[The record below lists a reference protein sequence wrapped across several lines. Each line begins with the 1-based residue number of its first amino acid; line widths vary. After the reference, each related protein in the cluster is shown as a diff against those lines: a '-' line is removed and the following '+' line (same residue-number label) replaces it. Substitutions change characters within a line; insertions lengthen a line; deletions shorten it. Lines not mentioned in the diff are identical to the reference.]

1 MSTLLQRN
9 LPDLN
14 LETALPFIEHI
25 IEEEFEAHPSV
36 AEKLFNVSDMKNGIV
51 QHSQISSLGPAA
63 EVGEAEEI
71 PQDRVYQG
79 YSTTYLA
86 KKYGLLL
93 ATSQE
98 AIDHERFDSIK
109 KNPAKMGRAIAS
121 TREIAA
127 AAHFNSGF
135 TALGGGDGKALFAT
149 DHPLLTPGSGSSS
162 NTLATPADLSST
174 SLKDL
179 ITVMRKTMD
188 TAGNKIM
195 VKPKYLV
202 VPAELE
208 FQAFE
213 LIKSIYAPDT
223 SYNNLSAVGPQGLY
237 SIEPLVWDYLTDADA
252 FFLVGDKADNE
263 LHWFWDKKP
272 EVKTQIEFKSDVA
285 LTRILTRF
293 VSGFSDWRGVAGT
306 AGNG

>member
-14 LETALPFIEHI
+14 LETALPFIEHV
-25 IEEEFEAHPSV
+25 IEEEYEAFPNV
-36 AEKLFNVSDMKNGIV
+36 AEKLFNVGSMKNGIV

-71 PQDRVYQG
+71 PQDRVVQG

-109 KNPAKMGRAIAS
+109 KNPAKMGRAVAS
-121 TREIAA
+121 TREITA
-127 AAHFNSGF
+127 AAHFNNGF
-135 TALGGGDGKALFAT
+135 SATGSDGKALFAT
-149 DHPLLTPGSGSSS
+149 DHPLLSPGAGVSS
-162 NTLATPADLSST
+162 NTLGTPADLDAT

-179 ITVMRKTMD
+179 ITLMRKTLD
-188 TAGNKIM
+188 TSGNKIM
-195 VKPKYLV
+195 VKPKFLV
-202 VPAELE
+202 VPSALE
-208 FQAFE
+208 FKAYE
-213 LIKSIYAPDT
+213 LVKSIYAPDS
-223 SYNNLSAVGPQGLY
+223 SYNNLSGIGPQGLY
-237 SIEPLVWDYLTDADA
+237 NLEVVVWDYLTDEDS
-252 FFLVGDKADNE
+252 FFLVADKMDHE
-263 LHWFWDKKP
+263 LHWFWDKQP
-272 EVKTQIEFKSDVA
+272 EIKTQLEFKSDVA

-293 VSGFSDWRGVAGT
+293 VSGYSDWRGVAGSPGT
-306 AGNG
+306 G